1 MPTVTRKMD
10 QLREGRRGFQAR
22 TDLGI
27 PMYSKGRRTA
37 GISRG
42 TGLGLEAAA
51 AAEAALLAIVAVEV
65 DAAVV
70 EEEVDAAVVAAGVE
84 VVLED
89 GVGGVE
95 LMFV

>member
-10 QLREGRRGFQAR
+10 QLREGKRGFQAR

-27 PMYSKGRRTA
+27 PMYSNGRRTA

-42 TGLGLEAAA
+42 TGFALEAA
-51 AAEAALLAIVAVEV
+51 AAEAALLAVVAVEV

-70 EEEVDAAVVAAGVE
+70 EEEVDAAVVAAGVQ
-84 VVLED
+84 VVLD
-89 GVGGVE
+89 DDVGGVE
-95 LMFV
+95 LISE